1 MLASCSLP
9 LFVSCRQG
17 GDVKLAVCIYVAGW
31 IADRSDFDTTWA
43 GCVPESSDAGGC
55 RECRGAGQLLYLQ
68 DSCAAMRPK
77 LAVGQCMRAWSTVL
91 PLPSNLPVLL
101 PCPPADSFTLVWET
115 KVLLHLNSALGKLLT
130 MQAAGQSL
138 QLATHSF
145 FYAGAGGLWEACVPG
160 VCCARLSPHCWRLH
174 AMLRAEH
181 GDLPF
186 WPPVPCNLSNC
197 RPGWTSCCR
206 PGGGAGAHRAAGHR
220 KRAAHQQCL
229 GCGQ

>member
-1 MLASCSLP
+1 M
-9 LFVSCRQG
+9 
-17 GDVKLAVCIYVAGW
+17 KLAVCIYVAGW

-145 FYAGAGGLWEACVPG
+145 FYAGAGGRRDVWLAEAFAFGPG
-160 VCCARLSPHCWRLH
+160 SVWGCS
-174 AMLRAEH
+174 
-181 GDLPF
+181 GS
-186 WPPVPCNLSNC
+186 WPPTASI
-197 RPGWTSCCR
+197 
-206 PGGGAGAHRAAGHR
+206 RAQVGS
-220 KRAAHQQCL
+220 
-229 GCGQ
+229 